1 MARRAASGE
10 RRPQTPSLGEFV
22 YQELKRAIR
31 DGDYHP
37 GERIRESDVAT
48 RLKVSR
54 TPVRE
59 ALRRLQSEGRLR
71 SEPQRGVVVAELDRH
86 EVTELYTLR
95 QNLEGFAARLA
106 AQHASEAEIETL
118 EYILERTR
126 ELGCDPRELNQV
138 NWELHHAI
146 YHAAH
151 NRFLTQAFAALSD
164 SLALLRGA
172 IYIPSDRPARLYDEH
187 RKIIA
192 AIKARDPE
200 AADAAAQA
208 HVRQAFRTHLDAS
221 FERRTDQRRR
231 QRVS

>member
-1 MARRAASGE
+1 MAREAASGKKT
-10 RRPQTPSLGEFV
+10 RQTPSLGEYV
-22 YQELKRAIR
+22 YQELKGAIR

-37 GERIRESDVAT
+37 GERIRESEVSA

-59 ALRRLQSEGRLR
+59 ALRRLQSEGRLK

-106 AQHASEAEIETL
+106 AQHATEAEIETMA
-118 EYILERTR
+118 YILERTR
-126 ELGCDPRELNQV
+126 SLGSDLRQLNQI

-146 YHAAH
+146 YDAAH

-172 IYIPSDRPARLYDEH
+172 IYIPSDRPAKLYEEH
-187 RKIIA
+187 RHIVE
-192 AIKARDPE
+192 AIRDRDPE

-221 FERRTDQRRR
+221 FDLRAGKRLSGHR
-231 QRVS
+231 